1 MLQHPTLD
9 QLRHLKLHGMARAF
23 AELNDNPQAGELDHG
38 QWLAL
43 LLDRE
48 EAERDDRRLT
58 YRLRN
63 ARLRHP
69 EACIEDV
76 DYRASRRLDK
86 ALFQQLARG
95 KWIAGK
101 QNLIVTGPCGVGKS
115 WLACALGQ
123 KACRDDFSASTS
135 AFPGCSPSS
144 KQGAPTDATPACS
157 VLSPRPSPHPRR
169 LGTRPPQRRSATRPH
184 GNRRGPIPKRRHPD
198 HQPTAR
204 RQMARRHRRTY
215 IRRRH
220 PRPYRPQRAQDQGL
234 DGPSM
239 RKTIAE
245 NFTWF
250 STPTTLTTPN
260 ENDIKGAPN
269 GDDHDAKFDPRPKWP
284 FWIGLNRNLPAGS
297 AYRTNIPH
305 HLRPPRTSDLD

>member
-69 EACIEDV
+69 DACIEDI

-123 KACRDDFSASTS
+123 KACRDDFSVLYKRVPRMFAELETGRADGRYPRLFRALTKANLLILDDWGPDRLS
-135 AFPGCSPSS
+135 A
-144 KQGAPTDATPACS
+144 D
-157 VLSPRPSPHPRR
+157 
-169 LGTRPPQRRSATRPH
+169 QRRDLMEIVEDRYQNAAILIT
-184 GNRRGPIPKRRHPD
+184 K
-198 HQPTAR
+198 PTAR

-220 PRPYRPQRAQDQGL
+220 PRPYRPQRAQDQPRRAIHAK
-234 DGPSM
+234 DYR
-239 RKTIAE
+239 RK
-245 NFTWF
+245 
-250 STPTTLTTPN
+250 LQ
-260 ENDIKGAPN
+260 
-269 GDDHDAKFDPRPKWP
+269 RQ
-284 FWIGLNRNLPAGS
+284 R
-297 AYRTNIPH
+297 R
-305 HLRPPRTSDLD
+305 

>member
-1 MLQHPTLD
+1 MRGYVHQVVIGCGAEIIARHPRSYEKGDMVFDPMRFLPLLEQKVGALDQAAPLKGWDLGVEFATLD

-76 DYRASRRLDK
+76 DYRTSRRLDE

-123 KACRDDFSASTS
+123 KACRDDFSVLYKRVPRMFAELETGR
-135 AFPGCSPSS
+135 ADGRYPRLFRALTKANLLILDDWGRRACDKLDQRTGP
-144 KQGAPTDATPACS
+144 AP
-157 VLSPRPSPHPRR
+157 
-169 LGTRPPQRRSATRPH
+169 
-184 GNRRGPIPKRRHPD
+184 
-198 HQPTAR
+198 
-204 RQMARRHRRTY
+204 
-215 IRRRH
+215 
-220 PRPYRPQRAQDQGL
+220 
-234 DGPSM
+234 
-239 RKTIAE
+239 
-245 NFTWF
+245 
-250 STPTTLTTPN
+250 
-260 ENDIKGAPN
+260 
-269 GDDHDAKFDPRPKWP
+269 
-284 FWIGLNRNLPAGS
+284 
-297 AYRTNIPH
+297 
-305 HLRPPRTSDLD
+305 RPPRLRATC

>member
-1 MLQHPTLD
+1 MFGLNNAQLIGRLGADATLD

-123 KACRDDFSASTS
+123 KACRDDFS
-135 AFPGCSPSS
+135 
-144 KQGAPTDATPACS
+144 
-157 VLSPRPSPHPRR
+157 VLYKRVPRMFAELETGRADGRYPRLFR
-169 LGTRPPQRRSATRPH
+169 ALTKANLLILDDWEPD
-184 GNRRGPIPKRRHPD
+184 KRRD
-198 HQPTAR
+198 GFLCSQPLHAR
-204 RQMARRHRRTY
+204 LEAVSKGVEW
-215 IRRRH
+215 
-220 PRPYRPQRAQDQGL
+220 PV
-234 DGPSM
+234 SM
-239 RKTIAE
+239 
-245 NFTWF
+245 WF
-250 STPTTLTTPN
+250 Q
-260 ENDIKGAPN
+260 EGC
-269 GDDHDAKFDPRPKWP
+269 
-284 FWIGLNRNLPAGS
+284 
-297 AYRTNIPH
+297 
-305 HLRPPRTSDLD
+305 